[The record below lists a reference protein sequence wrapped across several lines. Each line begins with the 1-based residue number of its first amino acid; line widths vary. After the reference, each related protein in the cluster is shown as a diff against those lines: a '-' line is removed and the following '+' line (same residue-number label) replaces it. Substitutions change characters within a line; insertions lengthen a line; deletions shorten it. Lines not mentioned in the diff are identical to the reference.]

1 MKIILEKLAGQGFY
15 FKDQQGQG
23 VNCGKEI
30 PEDHGVCQECINLL
44 ISTTLTREN
53 ERSREILTKM

>member
-1 MKIILEKLAGQGFY
+1 MTKC
-15 FKDQQGQG
+15 

>member
-1 MKIILEKLAGQGFY
+1 MVINILEFIPNQLKEE
-15 FKDQQGQG
+15 KMTKC